1 MNIYIKSKEEKV
13 MNEDNRE
20 DKLVTLILCRYL
32 GEFEPA
38 TEQDATYRKSSTEI
52 IQDLE
57 DIITLHVDDVSAM
70 MISHKYTLGFIDD
83 KPVWL
88 MKKRLPSDKALTE

>member
-1 MNIYIKSKEEKV
+1 MQNGCYERRNSMN
-13 MNEDNRE
+13 NE
-20 DKLVTLILCRYL
+20 LTTIILSRYL

-38 TEQDATYRKSSTEI
+38 TEQDATFRKSSTEI

-57 DIITLHVDDVSAM
+57 DIVTLHVDDVSAM
-70 MISHKYTLGFIDD
+70 MISNKYTLGFIDD

-88 MKKRLPSDKALTE
+88 MKKRSPESKAITE

>member
-1 MNIYIKSKEEKV
+1 MQNGCYERRNSMN
-13 MNEDNRE
+13 NE
-20 DKLVTLILCRYL
+20 LTTIILSRYL

-38 TEQDATYRKSSTEI
+38 TEQDATFRKSSTEI

-57 DIITLHVDDVSAM
+57 DIVTLHVDDVSAM
-70 MISHKYTLGFIDD
+70 MISNKYRLGFIDD

-88 MKKRLPSDKALTE
+88 MKKRLPSEKALTE

>member
-1 MNIYIKSKEEKV
+1 MN
-13 MNEDNRE
+13 NE
-20 DKLVTLILCRYL
+20 LTTIILSRYL

-38 TEQDATYRKSSTEI
+38 TEQDATFRKSSTEI

-57 DIITLHVDDVSAM
+57 DIVTLHVDDVSAM
-70 MISHKYTLGFIDD
+70 MISNKYRLGFIDD

-88 MKKRLPSDKALTE
+88 MKKRSPKSKAITE

>member
-1 MNIYIKSKEEKV
+1 
-13 MNEDNRE
+13 MNEANRE

-57 DIITLHVDDVSAM
+57 DIVTLNVNEVTEV
-70 MISHKYTLGFIDD
+70 MISNKYSLGFIDD

-88 MKKRLPSDKALTE
+88 MKKRSPQNKALTE

>member
-1 MNIYIKSKEEKV
+1 MNDELTTI
-13 MNEDNRE
+13 
-20 DKLVTLILCRYL
+20 ILSRYL

-70 MISHKYTLGFIDD
+70 MISNKYRLGFIDD
-83 KPVWL
+83 KPVGL
-88 MKKRLPSDKALTE
+88 MKKRSPESKAITE

>member
-1 MNIYIKSKEEKV
+1 

-88 MKKRLPSDKALTE
+88 MKKRLLSDKALTE

>member
-1 MNIYIKSKEEKV
+1 MN
-13 MNEDNRE
+13 NE
-20 DKLVTLILCRYL
+20 LTTIILSRYL

-38 TEQDATYRKSSTEI
+38 TEQDATFRKSSTEI

-57 DIITLHVDDVSAM
+57 DIVTLHVDDVSAM
-70 MISHKYTLGFIDD
+70 MISNKYTLGFIDD

-88 MKKRLPSDKALTE
+88 MKKRLPVEKALTE

>member
-1 MNIYIKSKEEKV
+1 MN
-13 MNEDNRE
+13 NE
-20 DKLVTLILCRYL
+20 LTTIILNRYL

-38 TEQDATYRKSSTEI
+38 TEQDATFRKSSTEI

-57 DIITLHVDDVSAM
+57 DIVTLHVDDVSAM
-70 MISHKYTLGFIDD
+70 MISNKYTLGFIDD

-88 MKKRLPSDKALTE
+88 MKKRLPVEKALTE

>member
-1 MNIYIKSKEEKV
+1 MQNGCYERRSSMNDELTTI
-13 MNEDNRE
+13 
-20 DKLVTLILCRYL
+20 ILSRYL

-70 MISHKYTLGFIDD
+70 MISNKYRLGFIDD

-88 MKKRLPSDKALTE
+88 MKKRSPESKAITE

>member
-1 MNIYIKSKEEKV
+1 
-13 MNEDNRE
+13 MNENNE

-38 TEQDATYRKSSTEI
+38 TDQDATYRKSSTEI

-57 DIITLHVDDVSAM
+57 DIITLSVDDVTAM
-70 MISHKYTLGFIDD
+70 MINYKYSLGFVDD
-83 KPVWL
+83 RPVWL
-88 MKKRLPSDKALTE
+88 MKKRLPPEKALTE

>member
-1 MNIYIKSKEEKV
+1 
-13 MNEDNRE
+13 MNED
-20 DKLVTLILCRYL
+20 DKITTLILCRYL

-57 DIITLHVDDVSAM
+57 DVITVCVDDVTAM
-70 MISHKYTLGFIDD
+70 MINYQFKLGFIDD

-88 MKKRLPSDKALTE
+88 MKKRSPENKAITE

>member
-1 MNIYIKSKEEKV
+1 

-83 KPVWL
+83 NPVWL
-88 MKKRLPSDKALTE
+88 MKKRLPSYKALTE

>member
-1 MNIYIKSKEEKV
+1 
-13 MNEDNRE
+13 MNEENE

-57 DIITLHVDDVSAM
+57 DVITVCVDDVTAM
-70 MISHKYTLGFIDD
+70 MINYQFKLGFIDD

-88 MKKRLPSDKALTE
+88 MKKRSPENKAITE

>member
-1 MNIYIKSKEEKV
+1 MDDELTTI
-13 MNEDNRE
+13 
-20 DKLVTLILCRYL
+20 ILSRYL

-70 MISHKYTLGFIDD
+70 MISNKYRLGFIDD

-88 MKKRLPSDKALTE
+88 MKKRSPESKAITE

>member
-1 MNIYIKSKEEKV
+1 

>member
-1 MNIYIKSKEEKV
+1 MN
-13 MNEDNRE
+13 NE
-20 DKLVTLILCRYL
+20 LTTIILSRYL

-57 DIITLHVDDVSAM
+57 DIVTLHVDDVSAM
-70 MISHKYTLGFIDD
+70 MISNKYTLGFIDD

-88 MKKRLPSDKALTE
+88 MKKRLPESKAITE

>member
-1 MNIYIKSKEEKV
+1 MQNGCYERRYI
-13 MNEDNRE
+13 MNEENE

-57 DIITLHVDDVSAM
+57 DVITVCVDDVTAM
-70 MISHKYTLGFIDD
+70 TINYQFKLGFIDD

-88 MKKRLPSDKALTE
+88 MKKRSPENKAITE

>member
-1 MNIYIKSKEEKV
+1 MN
-13 MNEDNRE
+13 NE
-20 DKLVTLILCRYL
+20 LTTIILSRYL

-38 TEQDATYRKSSTEI
+38 TEQDATFRKSSTEI

-57 DIITLHVDDVSAM
+57 DIVTLHVDDVSAM
-70 MISHKYTLGFIDD
+70 MISNKYTLGFIDD

-88 MKKRLPSDKALTE
+88 MKKRLPIEKALTE

>member
-1 MNIYIKSKEEKV
+1 MN
-13 MNEDNRE
+13 NE
-20 DKLVTLILCRYL
+20 LTTIILSRYL

-38 TEQDATYRKSSTEI
+38 TEQDVTFRKSSTEI

-57 DIITLHVDDVSAM
+57 DIVTLHVDDVSAI
-70 MISHKYTLGFIDD
+70 MISNKYRLGFIDD

-88 MKKRLPSDKALTE
+88 MKKRSPKSKAITE

>member
-1 MNIYIKSKEEKV
+1 MN
-13 MNEDNRE
+13 NE
-20 DKLVTLILCRYL
+20 LTTIILSRYL

-38 TEQDATYRKSSTEI
+38 TEQDATFRKSSTEI

-57 DIITLHVDDVSAM
+57 DIVTLHVDDVSAM
-70 MISHKYTLGFIDD
+70 MISNKYRLGFIDD

-88 MKKRLPSDKALTE
+88 MKKRSPESKAITE

>member
-1 MNIYIKSKEEKV
+1 MQNGCYERRNSMN
-13 MNEDNRE
+13 NE
-20 DKLVTLILCRYL
+20 LTTIILSRYL

-38 TEQDATYRKSSTEI
+38 TEQDATFRKSSTEI

-57 DIITLHVDDVSAM
+57 DIVTLHVDDVSAM
-70 MISHKYTLGFIDD
+70 MISNKYTLGFIDD

-88 MKKRLPSDKALTE
+88 MKKRLPVEKALTE